1 MIRVNKTN
9 PCKICKK
16 PDWCIYSEDGQV
28 AICARVSEGSK
39 KKCGDAGWLHVLDSD
54 TGQAKN
60 VKFKIKN
67 YSEVSTNKPAP
78 DFSKLAKEYQ
88 DRLSDRQCRWLA
100 LSLGITEKSLQ
111 RLGTG
116 FDGKAF
122 TFPMRDENLKIIGI
136 RRRFG
141 DGNKKALFGST
152 NGLFI
157 PSDLIHDKP
166 LVICEG
172 PTDCGA
178 ALDLGFEAIGRPNCD
193 SKIEMTVQFAR
204 GRKVVIIC
212 DNDTPGRDGAKKLA
226 AELIKRCPAV
236 KIICPPLGV
245 KDLREWKKQGFNGG
259 QISYGF

>member
-1 MIRVNKTN
+1 MLRVNKLH
-9 PCKICKK
+9 PCPVCQK
-16 PDWCIYSEDGQV
+16 PDWCMYSEDGQV

-39 KKCGDAGWLHVLDSD
+39 RKCGDAGYLHLLANSPG
-54 TGQAKN
+54 TCLPKGRRQTFN
-60 VKFKIKN
+60 V
-67 YSEVSTNKPAP
+67 TDKPKQEI
-78 DFSKLAKEYQ
+78 DFEKLAKEYQ
-88 DRLSDRQCRWLA
+88 QRLSDRQLRWLGR
-100 LSLGITEKSLQ
+100 SLRISERSLI
-111 RLGTG
+111 RMCTG

-122 TFPMRDENLKIIGI
+122 TFPMRDENLRIIGI

-157 PSDLIHDKP
+157 PTGLANDKP
-166 LVICEG
+166 LVITEG

-193 SKIEMTVQFAR
+193 SKIEMTVQFSR

-212 DNDTPGRDGAKKLA
+212 DNDVPGRDGAKKLA
-226 AELIKRCPAV
+226 TELIKCCPAV
-236 KIICPPLGV
+236 KIVCPPLGV
-245 KDLREWKKQGFNGG
+245 KDLREWKQQGFNGG

>member
-1 MIRVNKTN
+1 MIRVTKAN
-9 PCKICKK
+9 PCPVCER
-16 PDWCIYSEDGQV
+16 PDWCLIADDGEA

-39 KKCGDAGWLHVLDSD
+39 KRCGDAGFLHLLTDNQKTHLRKID
-54 TGQAKN
+54 RRA
-60 VKFKIKN
+60 FKVV
-67 YSEVSTNKPAP
+67 EKPKAEI

-88 DRLSDRQCRWLA
+88 DRLSDRQSRWLGE
-100 LSLGITEKSLQ
+100 SLQITEKSLK

-122 TFPMRDENLKIIGI
+122 TFPMRDENLNIIGI

-157 PSDLIHDKP
+157 PTGLGNDKP
-166 LVICEG
+166 LVITEG

-193 SKIEMTVQFAR
+193 SKIDMTVQFAR

-212 DNDTPGRDGAKKLA
+212 DNDMPGRDGAKKLA

-236 KIICPPLGV
+236 KIICPPLGI
-245 KDLREWKKQGFNGG
+245 KDLREWKQQGFNGG